1 MRKEKKSARMIE
13 GKDRKMKQEGKES
26 GGNE

>member
-1 MRKEKKSARMIE
+1 MRKEKKLVRMIE